1 MQRVNLPLFSL
12 LVTGRS
18 DVPDHICKAM
28 AEEYGRRYISTT
40 IVCLLGVALLDFLLW
55 SHTDRTQIT
64 LWSVLM
70 LLVVLASVAIA
81 YKYRFGKPIETGK
94 EFNQVKLFLWNQ
106 IIFGAAWGAA
116 GWMLFSIQF
125 EYKMALAMVLCCV
138 AAIGAPLL
146 GVVFGGAA
154 VFIVL
159 VLGPLIYLLMNSPF
173 EIFQALSFAGIA
185 YALVLIWVAK
195 LTNEMGLRAFEFGHQ
210 NSQLVAALQETNQEL
225 GNKNDALHY
234 ALAKVEE
241 IATMD
246 ELTHCYNRR
255 YMMESLR
262 RELAI
267 AERSREPFSFMLLDI
282 DHFKRVND
290 TFGHIAGD
298 QALATFAETLRLT
311 KRIMDTLARFG
322 GEEFAVLMP
331 NTTLEEAATSGE
343 RMRIAVAACS
353 IPFGGEICNITVS
366 IGVAQWHP
374 RESLQMLIHRADVA
388 LYDAKRNGRDRLA
401 LASHDDKLMLVSSLD
416 SQKIHSAS

>member
-1 MQRVNLPLFSL
+1 
-12 LVTGRS
+12 
-18 DVPDHICKAM
+18 
-28 AEEYGRRYISTT
+28 
-40 IVCLLGVALLDFLLW
+40 
-55 SHTDRTQIT
+55 
-64 LWSVLM
+64 
-70 LLVVLASVAIA
+70 
-81 YKYRFGKPIETGK
+81 
-94 EFNQVKLFLWNQ
+94 
-106 IIFGAAWGAA
+106 
-116 GWMLFSIQF
+116 
-125 EYKMALAMVLCCV
+125 
-138 AAIGAPLL
+138 
-146 GVVFGGAA
+146 
-154 VFIVL
+154 
-159 VLGPLIYLLMNSPF
+159 MNSPF